1 MQYSKD
7 GKPLRKF
14 DGIQEAAHTVGVH
27 STSISGA
34 LGGKQITSAGNK
46 WKYL

>member
-14 DGIQEAAHTVGVH
+14 DGIKDAAHELGVN
-27 STSISGA
+27 STSIIGA
-34 LGGKQITSAGNK
+34 LSGRQITSAGYK